1 MTHKNHHQPDLPALM
16 QKSLVKIPFSDF
28 EETVMHQIR
37 IEVKKQASLLRDRK
51 RSFFF
56 FIAGS
61 TIGIGISF
69 ILQKS
74 EYFFLGI
81 SPQTLLL
88 SFQTIFVLF
97 FLIQLEK
104 FIHQFRRSKQY
115 R

>member
-1 MTHKNHHQPDLPALM
+1 MTHQNHHQPDLSALM
-16 QKSLVKIPFSDF
+16 QKSLVKMPFSDF
-28 EETVMHQIR
+28 EESVMHQIE
-37 IEVKKQASLLRDRK
+37 IEVKKQASLLKDRN

-61 TIGIGISF
+61 AIGIGISF
-69 ILQKS
+69 ILQQS
-74 EYFFLGI
+74 EYFFLGM
-81 SPQTLLL
+81 SPQTFLL

-104 FIHQFRRSKQY
+104 FIHQFRRSRQY